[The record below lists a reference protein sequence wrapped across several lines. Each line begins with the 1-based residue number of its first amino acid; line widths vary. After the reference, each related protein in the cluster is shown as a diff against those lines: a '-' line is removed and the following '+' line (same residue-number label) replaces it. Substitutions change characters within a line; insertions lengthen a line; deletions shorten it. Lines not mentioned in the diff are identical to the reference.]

1 MRESAEA
8 ALSYLRSNASEFGID
23 SEVFENHEIHI
34 HVPSGAMRKDGP
46 SAGVTMLVA
55 LASLLTGSPVR
66 GDLSMTGEISLR
78 GRVLPVGGIKAKVL
92 GAARA
97 GIDTVVLPRR
107 NEKDMVDV
115 PPEILEKLRI
125 VFIDTIDEALKISL
139 EPLASG

>member
-66 GDLSMTGEISLR
+66 GDLSMTGEITLR
-78 GRVLPVGGIKAKVL
+78 GQVLPVGGVKEKIL
-92 GAARA
+92 GAHRA
-97 GIDTVVLPRR
+97 GIREIILPARNR
-107 NEKDMVDV
+107 NELEEV
-115 PPEILEKLRI
+115 PEEVRA
-125 VFIDTIDEALKISL
+125 DLKIHLVDRSIEVL
-139 EPLASG
+139 REAVPAFHA